1 MKTTRSSKKIPVEN
15 HPSLMRDSKTTA
27 IVNNDNAAY
36 TRYMNEKKV
45 RLSHKEELN
54 SLRSELDLLKSLILQ
69 GNK

>member
-1 MKTTRSSKKIPVEN
+1 
-15 HPSLMRDSKTTA
+15 MRDSKTTA